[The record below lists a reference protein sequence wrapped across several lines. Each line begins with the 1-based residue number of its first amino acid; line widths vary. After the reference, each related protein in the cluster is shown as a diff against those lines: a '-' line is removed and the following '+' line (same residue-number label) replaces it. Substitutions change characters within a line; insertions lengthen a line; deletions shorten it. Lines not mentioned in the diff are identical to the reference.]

1 MQHSQLDNFDTTWD
15 RSETAEA
22 TVTGGTWPGHGLVL
36 GKAKHWR
43 VAVMSI
49 VLRVVARV
57 IAEVRDQSRS
67 LLW

>member
-1 MQHSQLDNFDTTWD
+1 MFGSQ
-15 RSETAEA
+15 A
-22 TVTGGTWPGHGLVL
+22 TGGTWPGHGLVL
-36 GKAKHWR
+36 GKAEALAGR
-43 VAVMSI
+43 GMSI